1 MVKKTPRFLRIRT
14 FCNEIF
20 SKKTEKHTNFEHESF
35 PPKIVNI
42 SCSECATMRT
52 MPRAF
57 RPLKQIT
64 HIRTPY
70 SYVLLLIR
78 IIQINSRFLFSF
90 VWNDNFFFDVWVSS
104 HRPICLSFVSFFRFC
119 MSLCFLDC
127 FGFVYLSEIIEKIY
141 IRHTNTRKTKIYQYQ
156 HFEWVEKSR
165 HTHTRTRTHWHIN
178 STIPTSLVLM
188 NANE

>member
-1 MVKKTPRFLRIRT
+1 MRRCARCHGRLGRLSKLHIFVHLIRT
-14 FCNEIF
+14 FFNWF
-20 SKKTEKHTNFEHESF
+20 
-35 PPKIVNI
+35 
-42 SCSECATMRT
+42 
-52 MPRAF
+52 AF
-57 RPLKQIT
+57 
-64 HIRTPY
+64 
-70 SYVLLLIR
+70 
-78 IIQINSRFLFSF
+78 IQINSRFLFSF
-90 VWNDNFFFDVWVSS
+90 VWNDNFFFDVCA

-127 FGFVYLSEIIEKIY
+127 FGFVYLSEIIKKIY

-165 HTHTRTRTHWHIN
+165 QTHSHTRTHWHIN